1 MSVSA
6 GSAGSNGSAGST
18 GSTGSKWVPKA
29 AFGFIA
35 LVGLCF
41 VALGAFFIDVG
52 LEEWRLGEASR
63 SWPTVGGRVLASEV
77 ATRTA
82 RRGNGTSRSTTHE
95 IRYEYEIDGV
105 RREGRRVAYTVAM
118 GEGDLRA
125 RAARYPAGRA
135 VKVHVDPEDPDR
147 AVLEPGADGWN
158 ALPIA
163 MGGLAIAFPL
173 AVVAFA
179 FTFNWQLCRRFGVL

>member
-1 MSVSA
+1 VSVSA
-6 GSAGSNGSAGST
+6 GSAGST
-18 GSTGSKWVPKA
+18 GSTGSTWIPKA

-63 SWPTVGGRVLASEV
+63 SWPTVEGRVLASEV
-77 ATRTA
+77 ATRATGS
-82 RRGNGTSRSTTHE
+82 RGSGGPSTTTTHE

-135 VKVHVDPEDPDR
+135 VEVHVDPEDPDR

-179 FTFNWQLCRRFGVL
+179 WRLCRRFGVL